1 MVATYYKQNII
12 NKQNVK
18 IENVSDICLSL
29 IRKGAATVN
38 NLSSFSIF

>member
-29 IRKGAATVN
+29 IRKGAAN
-38 NLSSFSIF
+38 S